1 MGEWCVASPFLPLL
15 CKSCLTMI
23 MLKGLQKWK
32 QYVLLLARIYCKLRV
47 YCKLRYLVI
56 LILNLLFC
64 YQVAHTVC
72 AKVVIIYHESCEL
85 KPCIEKAHEF
95 VFIGCVR
102 SFVGTDPCVWERVE
116 TWQNANQRG
125 NLVCDWNMTREIKNY
140 KKRPTFLINAEK
152 IMLVTSTLG

>member
-1 MGEWCVASPFLPLL
+1 
-15 CKSCLTMI
+15 MI

-64 YQVAHTVC
+64 YLVILILNLLFCYQVAHTVR
-72 AKVVIIYHESCEL
+72 AKVVIIYHEICEL

-95 VFIGCVR
+95 VFTGCVR
-102 SFVGTDPCVWERVE
+102 SFVGTDPCV
-116 TWQNANQRG
+116 
-125 NLVCDWNMTREIKNY
+125 K
-140 KKRPTFLINAEK
+140 
-152 IMLVTSTLG
+152 

>member
-1 MGEWCVASPFLPLL
+1 MCIVFFIIKIQEKSHIIFDMGGVMCVASPFSPLL
-15 CKSCLTMI
+15 CKSCFTMI
-23 MLKGLQKWK
+23 MLKGLRK

-64 YQVAHTVC
+64 YQVAHTVR

-95 VFIGCVR
+95 IFIGCVR
-102 SFVGTDPCVWERVE
+102 SFVGTDPCV
-116 TWQNANQRG
+116 
-125 NLVCDWNMTREIKNY
+125 K
-140 KKRPTFLINAEK
+140 
-152 IMLVTSTLG
+152 